1 VATDIR
7 LNDVIDFT
15 RAHLAAEAAL
25 TIAALGESDDDTYLE
40 VEQRAKGYYAPGAS
54 PLGPLES
61 RWATP
66 GGTTPTAN
74 IDDTDSVKPGALYA
88 VGEIDDDN
96 WVALVGARRDPAG
109 VSLAEA
115 LLIRRTPAGLRIVG
129 RAAVDPFKE
138 NLTFEP
144 VGGEPVDPGLV
155 QRVIVLTEPSYP
167 GHTEFVRAW
176 GGGASHE

>member
-1 VATDIR
+1 SGSRRHYPARARPMATDIR
-7 LNDVIDFT
+7 LNDVADFT
-15 RAHLAAEAAL
+15 RAHLEAEAAL
-25 TIAALGESDDDTYLE
+25 TIAALGEPDDDKYLE
-40 VEQRAKGYYAPGAS
+40 AEKRAKGYYAPDAR
-54 PLGPLES
+54 PLGPFET
-61 RWATP
+61 RWARP
-66 GGTTPTAN
+66 GGTTPPAN
-74 IDDTDSVKPGALYA
+74 VDVTDSVRRGVLYA

-144 VGGEPVDPGLV
+144 
-155 QRVIVLTEPSYP
+155 
-167 GHTEFVRAW
+167 
-176 GGGASHE
+176 